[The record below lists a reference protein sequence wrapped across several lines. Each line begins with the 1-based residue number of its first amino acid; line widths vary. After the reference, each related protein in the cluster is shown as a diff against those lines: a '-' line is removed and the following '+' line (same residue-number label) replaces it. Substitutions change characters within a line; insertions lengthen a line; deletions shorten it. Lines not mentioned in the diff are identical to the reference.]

1 MSTLPRHKIQPAW
14 SDGCDHFDDHNTDHH
29 YYHENFNDGSKIS
42 ALESVTFWIRHYIFG
57 QSHLT
62 HLVDN
67 IFAPEVTQEAQK
79 GLQHLGSLGT

>member
-1 MSTLPRHKIQPAW
+1 MNILSIVLCIGK
-14 SDGCDHFDDHNTDHH
+14 
-29 YYHENFNDGSKIS
+29 
-42 ALESVTFWIRHYIFG
+42 FWIQDYMFG

-79 GLQHLGSLGT
+79 GLQHLGSLGTSALS